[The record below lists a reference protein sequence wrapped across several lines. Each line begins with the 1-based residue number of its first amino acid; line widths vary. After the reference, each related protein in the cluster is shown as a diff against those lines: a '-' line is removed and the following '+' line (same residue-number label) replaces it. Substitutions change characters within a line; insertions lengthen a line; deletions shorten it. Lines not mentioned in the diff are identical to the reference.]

1 MKEGLRQKFL
11 GLLPARPAEI
21 ILKGA
26 KMSQVNYT
34 HTISCYTVQSDG
46 FMHWLQGGKKIHCFV
61 AVPTL
66 ETGVPGK
73 MMQSKSKHRP
83 SWHYLAL
90 DDPDED
96 LWTYGRTLTSGQGQR
111 LRLGH
116 RLPQKAA

>member
-1 MKEGLRQKFL
+1 
-11 GLLPARPAEI
+11 
-21 ILKGA
+21 
-26 KMSQVNYT
+26 MSQVNYT

-96 LWTYGRTLTSGQGQR
+96 LWTYGLMGALSQVAKANAFALDTDY
-111 LRLGH
+111 H
-116 RLPQKAA
+116 RKLHDL